1 MEAYRGCRSV
11 TAAEEDP
18 PVACIPWDHSSY
30 YDTYSDEVKEEAGI
44 TGGHNFCR
52 DPNGDNGVLWCWT
65 GEDAD
70 GYATWYECG
79 EPVTD
84 PDTLETVWKV
94 PEGHSLDY
102 SYYSDANVVDTAA
115 PAAVETAAPTGASSA
130 ALVQLRKLKKE
141 DTAEEKA
148 PEEGGGGR
156 EAGPFDAGGGGLG
169 CVGPGRDPCG
179 GGARAGERL
188 GPGCGPEHL
197 RRLRLQARDRLEPG
211 VGGLQAGGDH
221 VAERGGL
228 LPERERPVEG

>member
-115 PAAVETAAPTGASSA
+115 PIPVKPVAPAVVETAAPAVVVETAAPAVVETAAPAAVETAAPTGASSA

-141 DTAEEKA
+141 
-148 PEEGGGGR
+148 
-156 EAGPFDAGGGGLG
+156 
-169 CVGPGRDPCG
+169 
-179 GGARAGERL
+179 
-188 GPGCGPEHL
+188 
-197 RRLRLQARDRLEPG
+197 
-211 VGGLQAGGDH
+211 
-221 VAERGGL
+221 
-228 LPERERPVEG
+228 